1 MTLFRE
7 PLLHFAII
15 GAVLFGGYAWLHD
28 EQPDAAAGEPVRIG
42 EGDVRWLKQTWS
54 SQWLRDPTSDELKGL
69 VDGLLDERLLA
80 REAREMGLDQDD
92 TIIRRRLAQKLKF
105 VIEDTAQLAEP
116 TEAELRQLYAANRSH
131 FATQGRLSFRQVY
144 FNPERRPDAAT
155 DAQITLAELTAKGEA
170 EGTTGDRLLLGE
182 RFDDASELAVSGMF
196 GADFAREI
204 FALEPGRWRGPVK
217 SGYGLH
223 LVLITERI
231 PTAPKPFETVKDD
244 VLAEWRRARQAELSR
259 DYLGELRKK
268 YGVELDDGAKA
279 VLGFAPT
286 PKVAEK

>member
-7 PLLHFAII
+7 PLLHFAVI
-15 GAVLFGGYAWLHD
+15 GAVLFGGYSWLHD
-28 EQPDAAAGEPVRIG
+28 EQPEAAAVEPVRIG

-54 SQWLRDPTSDELKGL
+54 SQWLRDPTADELKGL
-69 VDGLLDERLLA
+69 VDDLLNERLLA
-80 REAREMGLDQDD
+80 REAKEMGLDQDD

-105 VIEDTAQLAEP
+105 VIEDTAQLVEP
-116 TEAELRQLYAANRSH
+116 TEAELRQFYVANPAH
-131 FATQGRLSFRQVY
+131 FATQGRLSFRQLY
-144 FNPERRPDAAT
+144 FNPERRPDAAA
-155 DAQITLAELTAKGEA
+155 DAQIALAELNAKREA

-196 GADFAREI
+196 GADFAREV
-204 FALEPGRWRGPVK
+204 FALEPGHWRGPVK

-223 LVLITERI
+223 LVFVTQRT

-244 VLAEWRRARQAELSR
+244 VLAEWRRARQAEFGR

-268 YGVELDDGAKA
+268 YGVELDEGAKA
-279 VLGFAPT
+279 VLGSAPT